1 MQKQSARAIA
11 LTIAQEQASYRL
23 RLLAVSGF
31 ATLALL
37 CLSL

>member
-1 MQKQSARAIA
+1 MQKQRARAIA
-11 LTIAQEQASYRL
+11 LTIAKDQAQFRL

-31 ATLALL
+31 ASLALL